1 MLLLINVCEQL
12 DKQLPKLI
20 SLKGT
25 QIVKNK
31 EKPTKTIDKSYTLFP
46 YGLLPSPCAE
56 FVRIGADAI
65 GCDPSLLALPM
76 LSAIGAAIG
85 TKVSVRAKP
94 GWPVFPL
101 LWTAVVGESGTGK
114 TPALSV
120 VTKPLHDYQA
130 ALFKKFE
137 KETNEYTE
145 MAKALKDGSR
155 SDNLKEF
162 KSVTRPV
169 CARILFNDITLE
181 AVPPILEKNPFGVLL
196 VRDEVAGWL
205 ASFDRYSKGQGS
217 SDAPSWLA
225 IYGCSPITIDRKTAL
240 GPIHVPKP
248 FVAITGGIQPA
259 ILRRQ
264 MNQAHRESGMAAR
277 FLFAWPPRISKVWT
291 DKYISD
297 ELQRSYGDL
306 INKLLLIG
314 GKDPEQL
321 LEKPLIALL
330 SAEAKSRY
338 VAFYNYHNVETGK
351 HEGTSAAAWSKLEEH
366 PLRIALVIHMVK
378 WCETNEPIDEFLRVD
393 SETMEAAIELTEWFK
408 REALRIDQFLNNSE
422 RQDPSSE
429 VIGII
434 SQQPDRTVSTRDLMR
449 MKRTR
454 FPTACDAEVFFARL
468 VDEGKGEWLDSEVG
482 VTGRPVRRFKLH

>member
-46 YGLLPSPCAE
+46 YGLFPSPCAE

-85 TKVSVRAKP
+85 TKVSIQAKP
-94 GWPVFPL
+94 GWHVFPL

-114 TPALSV
+114 TPAQNA
-120 VTKPLHDYQA
+120 VTKPLHDYQT
-130 ALFKKFE
+130 LLFE
-137 KETNEYTE
+137 KWQKERIEYET
-145 MAKALKDGSR
+145 MAKALKDRGSSGNR
-155 SDNLKEF
+155 EDIKQ
-162 KSVTRPV
+162 VAPPV
-169 CARILFNDITLE
+169 CGRILFNDITLE
-181 AVPPILEKNPFGVLL
+181 AVPPILEKNPFGVLM
-196 VRDEVAGWL
+196 VRDEVAGWFG
-205 ASFDRYSKGQGS
+205 SFDRYSKGQGS
-217 SDAPSWLA
+217 SDAAGWLA
-225 IYGCSPITIDRKTAL
+225 IYGCSPITIDRKTGS
-240 GPIHVPKP
+240 GPIHVPRP

-264 MNQAHRESGMAAR
+264 MKQAHLESGMAAR
-277 FLFAWPPRISKVWT
+277 FLFAWPPRRIKVWNDKCISK
-291 DKYISD
+291 
-297 ELQRSYGDL
+297 ELQRSYGEL

-314 GKDPEQL
+314 NEEPETI
-321 LEKPLIALL
+321 LEKPHVVLL
-330 SAEAKSRY
+330 SDEAQSLY
-338 VAFYNYHNVETGK
+338 EDFYNYHNVEIGK

-366 PLRIALVIHMVK
+366 PLRIALVLHMVK

-393 SETMEAAIELTEWFK
+393 SETMEAAIQLTEWFK

-422 RQDPSSE
+422 RQDPLLE

-434 SQQPDRTVSTRDLMR
+434 SQQPDRSISSRDLMR
-449 MKRTR
+449 MKRTM
-454 FPTACDAEVFFARL
+454 FPTAGDAEVLFARL

-482 VTGRPVRRFKLH
+482 GTGRPVRRFKLH